1 MSLLYIT
8 YNDYNGLLNHVLQP
22 FLIGDVHIEGHDKP
36 YCLSP
41 GDYATLP
48 AGSRFDPSR
57 ALQVAI
63 PNSRQTLLTICD
75 P

>member
-1 MSLLYIT
+1 MFS
-8 YNDYNGLLNHVLQP
+8 QP
-22 FLIGDVHIEGHDKP
+22 FLIGDVHIEVHGKP

-48 AGSRFDPSR
+48 AGRENVVLPFDPLR
-57 ALQVAI
+57 ALQVAL
-63 PNSRQTLLTICD
+63 PSSRQTLLTICD